1 MLNLD
6 RIMSIAREHARH
18 CCGQGET
25 NGEHHNIQVLSVA
38 IQEALSENDDVY
50 GATKTKALRTRNPGA
65 ALPTDGKSG
74 QTSGGRKARSATE

>member
-6 RIMSIAREHARH
+6 RIMTIAAEHARH
-18 CCGQGET
+18 CCGVGET
-25 NGEHHNIQVLSVA
+25 GATNHNIQVLSVA

-65 ALPTDGKSG
+65 ALPADAKSG
-74 QTSGGRKARSATE
+74 QASGGRKARSATE